1 MHKPLMM
8 ALLIV
13 LACASI
19 GYAQPKMQHEF
30 KLGMSYALKFKG
42 VAEDL
47 KMTEDQVGNLVGL
60 WSEVQNRIELQF
72 RDYQNEYSPRLSE
85 AKQQEIK
92 QQLLDGIAEIRKFE
106 TERIESVLKPEQ
118 IDRLKQIRYQAL
130 ERENDGIESLAKELE
145 LSSAQIKELE
155 QCKKEFAVALQDLR
169 NHARKEQLST
179 NELRDELKNLQVQ
192 LNDEV
197 LKILTASQRNKL
209 KSLQGE
215 PFEFQT
221 GKPKPKPEEK
231 DKEDKKDGKDKR

>member
-1 MHKPLMM
+1 
-8 ALLIV
+8 
-13 LACASI
+13 
-19 GYAQPKMQHEF
+19 
-30 KLGMSYALKFKG
+30 
-42 VAEDL
+42 
-47 KMTEDQVGNLVGL
+47 
-60 WSEVQNRIELQF
+60 
-72 RDYQNEYSPRLSE
+72 
-85 AKQQEIK
+85 
-92 QQLLDGIAEIRKFE
+92 
-106 TERIESVLKPEQ
+106 SVLKPEQ

-209 KSLQGE
+209 K
-215 PFEFQT
+215 
-221 GKPKPKPEEK
+221 
-231 DKEDKKDGKDKR
+231 